1 VSTSDD
7 PDFTSDPGKSAP
19 VIVGDD
25 ALFEVYRQLHPKLM
39 RYLRV
44 VLPCPADADALAAG
58 KVWPA
63 MFDKLTSEPV
73 TSPHALLVTIARC
86 RVSNWY
92 RDHRREREELTGKAE
107 DIATA
112 LRPTELPEGLISNE
126 GLAAAV
132 RELPQRQRE
141 AVFLRFLAGLDTDA
155 IALYM
160 GIGTRRVNQLLA
172 VALTAL
178 RTSPHARHYSPA
190 TVESRTEAQS

>member
-1 VSTSDD
+1 VATSDD
-7 PDFTSDPGKSAP
+7 PDPANDPGESAP
-19 VIVGDD
+19 AVVGEG
-25 ALFEVYRQLHPKLM
+25 ALFEVYQQLHPKLM

-44 VLPCPADADALAAG
+44 ALPCPADADALAAG

-63 MFDKLTSEPV
+63 MFDKLISEPV
-73 TSPHALLVTIARC
+73 TSPHAFLMTIARC

-112 LRPTELPEGLISNE
+112 LRTAELPEELISNE

-141 AVFLRFLAGLDTDA
+141 AVFLRFLAGLGTDA

-160 GIGTRRVNQLLA
+160 GIGIRRVNQLLA

-178 RTSPHARHYSPA
+178 RTSRHARHYSPA